1 MNKPM
6 STSMLLGAYWRSEEK
21 WSAIGLLALVILLEM
36 GTVYAAVGISNWQ
49 RNFFDTLVEHRR
61 EAIGT
66 LMLTLLLL
74 VGIAV
79 LTKAFSI
86 WFSQLLTLR
95 WRSWLVDV
103 FLQRW
108 LRQRAYYR
116 LEQSAQADN
125 PDQRIAEDLRLLAE
139 KSLELLL
146 KLLTNV
152 ANAVSFSVIL
162 WGLSGTL
169 PLSLL
174 GFDVE
179 IPGYMLWVGIAYA
192 IFGSLVMEKIGRPL
206 VGLGYQQQRYEAD
219 FRYQLM
225 RMRENAEQIAFYRGE
240 GEENRRFRRAFNAIQ
255 RNWHGLMVYSK
266 RVAFTETL
274 YIEAG
279 SFVSY
284 LFTVPR
290 YFAGQLTI
298 GGVMQMST
306 GFARLRTAL
315 SWFLFNYQ
323 DLALLRAVLRRL
335 REFDRLLCQTEPRN
349 ITLTPSPQHT
359 LRTRNLRLHLPNGA
373 PLCAIPDITI
383 SAGESWAISGHSGS
397 GKSTLLRALA
407 GLWPHGKGDIVFPA
421 GRTLFLPQ
429 KSYLPSGTL
438 REILSYP
445 GHVPDDERCRDIM
458 ASVRLAHYLPLLD
471 QTDSWEKR
479 FSPGEQQRLAFARV
493 LLQRP
498 DCVFLDEATSA
509 LDQDNEDR
517 LYRLL
522 RETLP
527 ATTVISITHH
537 ENLTRW
543 HDHTLLIEPC
553 NHPIDMAGEHADRQE
568 KECPQR
574 AMPSAAIS
582 IVRAQP

>member
-1 MNKPM
+1 MNKPI

-21 WSAIGLLALVILLEM
+21 WSAIGLLALVILLKM

-49 RNFFDTLVEHRR
+49 RNFFDALVDQRR

-74 VGIAV
+74 VSIAV
-79 LTKAFSI
+79 LAKAFSV
-86 WFSQLLTLR
+86 WFSQLLMLR

-103 FLQRW
+103 FLRRW

-116 LEQSAQADN
+116 LEKSAQADN

-146 KLLTNV
+146 ELITNV
-152 ANAVSFSVIL
+152 ANAISFSVIL

-192 IFGSLVMEKIGRPL
+192 LFGSWVMEKIGRPL

-240 GEENRRFRRAFNAIQ
+240 EEENRRFRAAFGAIAH
-255 RNWHGLMVYSK
+255 NWRGLMLYSK
-266 RVAFTETL
+266 RVAFTETF

-298 GGVMQMST
+298 GGVMQMNT
-306 GFARLRTAL
+306 AFARLRTAL

-335 REFDRLLCQTEPRN
+335 REFDQLLSQQESSN
-349 ITLTPSPQHT
+349 IRVTPAAERT
-359 LRTRNLRLHLPNGA
+359 LRTRGLCLHLPNGA
-373 PLCAIPDITI
+373 PLCAIPDIAI
-383 SAGESWAISGHSGS
+383 FPGESWVIRGHSGS

-407 GLWPHGKGDIVFPA
+407 GLWPHGHGEISFPA
-421 GRTLFLPQ
+421 GHALFLPQ

-438 REILSYP
+438 RDILSYP
-445 GHVPDDERCRDIM
+445 GSALDGERCRDAMIR
-458 ASVRLAHYLPLLD
+458 VRLAHYLPQLD
-471 QTDSWEKR
+471 KTDAWEKR

-509 LDQDNEDR
+509 LDQDTESH

-527 ATTVISITHH
+527 ETTVISITHH
-537 ENLTRW
+537 ENLAHW
-543 HDHTLLIEPC
+543 HSHTLPIAPC
-553 NHPIDMAGEHADRQE
+553 DHPVDAAGEPPLQQE
-568 KECPQR
+568 ETFPQR
-574 AMPSAAIS
+574 DTPSETLS
-582 IVRAQP
+582 VVRAQP